1 MPQHEQLSLRIARP
15 EPNVNDV
22 QQQTNARIDQGK
34 HHRGA
39 AILSGAE
46 LQASSQ
52 PRTNKCVPQAA
63 VRQNIMP
70 MSINE
75 VFAAQPN
82 GYVISVATAAHAD
95 LLERCIAMGKPILC
109 EKPISDD
116 LRETAH
122 EWRHIQRLNGS

>member
-22 QQQTNARIDQGK
+22 QQQTNARIDQDK

-52 PRTNKCVPQAA
+52 PRTNKCVP
-63 VRQNIMP
+63 
-70 MSINE
+70 
-75 VFAAQPN
+75 
-82 GYVISVATAAHAD
+82 HAD
-95 LLERCIAMGKPILC
+95 ANPSRPSARVEYPAENQNGFFRCAYGTR
-109 EKPISDD
+109 S
-116 LRETAH
+116 
-122 EWRHIQRLNGS
+122 IQRPGDLTRACRPSRRNR